1 MGPLLVMTLFS
12 GAGNTTWR
20 PALGQAFRHIDTSF
34 SYKQEKLKMT
44 ATKESVGF
52 IGVGL
57 MGQGMARNLVDKGF
71 PLTVMGHR
79 NRKPVEELVAAGA
92 REAKTPKELAERAT
106 IIFLCVTGSA
116 QVEAVVNGPEGIAA
130 GAKPGTVIVDCSTSD
145 PTVTV
150 RIAGELEAKGLHLAD
165 APLGG
170 TPAQAA
176 LGQLSAMVGTTPEI
190 FARIKPAIEAWA
202 QKVVHLGPVGDGHKM
217 KLLNNF
223 LSMGYAAI
231 YAEALTLAQKIG
243 ITPQTFDSVLRGSR
257 MDCGFYQTFM
267 QYVLERDRDAHKFT
281 LVNGLKDVR
290 YLESVANAAGVP
302 NPIGNA
308 VKNSFATAVA
318 AGKGDDYVPMLSDW
332 VASQNGISLA
342 KQG

>member
-1 MGPLLVMTLFS
+1 M
-12 GAGNTTWR
+12 N
-20 PALGQAFRHIDTSF
+20 
-34 SYKQEKLKMT
+34 
-44 ATKESVGF
+44 ATKEAVGF

-92 REAKTPKELAERAT
+92 KEAKTPRELAAQST

-116 QVEAVVNGPEGIAA
+116 QVEEVVNGPDGIIA
-130 GAKPGTVIVDCSTSD
+130 GAKPGTVVVDCSTSD
-145 PTVTV
+145 PGSTV
-150 RIAGELEAKGLHLAD
+150 RIAAQLGAKGLHLAD

-176 LGQLSAMVGTTPEI
+176 LGQLSAMVGASPEV
-190 FARIKPAIEAWA
+190 FARIKPACEAWA

-231 YAEALTLAQKIG
+231 YAEALTLAQKID
-243 ITPQTFDSVLRGSR
+243 ITPQTFDSVIRGSR

-267 QYVLERDRDAHKFT
+267 QYVLERDRNAHKFT
-281 LVNGLKDVR
+281 LVNALKDVR

-308 VKNSFATAVA
+308 VKNSFASAVA
-318 AGKGDDYVPMLSDW
+318 AGKGEDYVPMISDFIAERSG
-332 VASQNGISLA
+332 VSLG
-342 KQG
+342 KKG

>member
-1 MGPLLVMTLFS
+1 MS
-12 GAGNTTWR
+12 
-20 PALGQAFRHIDTSF
+20 
-34 SYKQEKLKMT
+34 
-44 ATKESVGF
+44 ATKESIGF

-57 MGQGMARNLVDKGF
+57 MGQGMAQSLLNKGF

-92 REAKTPKELAERAT
+92 KEAKTPKELAQNAS
-106 IIFLCVTGSA
+106 IIFLCVTGSP
-116 QVEAVVNGPEGIAA
+116 QVEAVVNGPDGIAA

-145 PTVTV
+145 PGVTV
-150 RIAGELEAKGLHLAD
+150 KLAAELEAKGLHLAD

-170 TPAQAA
+170 TPSQAA
-176 LGQLSAMVGTTPEI
+176 LGQLSAMIGASPEV
-190 FARIKPAIEAWA
+190 FARIKLACEAWA

-231 YAEALTLAQKIG
+231 YAEALTVASKIG

-267 QYVLERDRDAHKFT
+267 QYVLERDRNAHKFT
-281 LVNGLKDVR
+281 LVNALKDVR

-308 VKNSFATAVA
+308 VKNSFASAVA
-318 AGKGDDYVPMLSDW
+318 AGKGEDYVPMLSDFIAERSG
-332 VASQNGISLA
+332 VSLG
-342 KQG
+342 KTG

>member
-1 MGPLLVMTLFS
+1 MS
-12 GAGNTTWR
+12 A
-20 PALGQAFRHIDTSF
+20 S
-34 SYKQEKLKMT
+34 
-44 ATKESVGF
+44 KETIGF

-57 MGQGMARNLVDKGF
+57 MGQGMAQSLLNKGF
-71 PLTVMGHR
+71 ALTVMGHR

-92 REAKTPKELAERAT
+92 QEAKTPRELAQNAT

-116 QVEAVVNGPEGIAA
+116 QVEAVVNGPDGIVA
-130 GAKPGTVIVDCSTSD
+130 GAKPGTVVVDCSTSD
-145 PTVTV
+145 PGSTVK
-150 RIAGELEAKGLHLAD
+150 IAAELEGKGLHLAD

-176 LGQLSAMVGTTPEI
+176 LGQLSAMVGASPEV
-190 FARIKPAIEAWA
+190 FARIKPACEAWA

-223 LSMGYAAI
+223 VSMGYAAI
-231 YAEALTLAQKIG
+231 YAEALTLADKIG

-257 MDCGFYQTFM
+257 MDCGFYQTYF
-267 QYVLERDRDAHKFT
+267 QYVLQRDRDAHKFT
-281 LVNGLKDVR
+281 LVNALKDVR

-308 VKNSFATAVA
+308 VKNSFASAVA
-318 AGKGDDYVPMLSDW
+318 AGKGEDYVPMLSDFI
-332 VASQNGISLA
+332 ASRSGVSLD
-342 KQG
+342 KKG

>member
-1 MGPLLVMTLFS
+1 
-12 GAGNTTWR
+12 
-20 PALGQAFRHIDTSF
+20 
-34 SYKQEKLKMT
+34 MT

-57 MGQGMARNLVDKGF
+57 MGQGMAQSLLNKGF

-79 NRKPVEELVAAGA
+79 NRKPVEALVAGGA
-92 REAKTPKELAERAT
+92 NEAKTPRELAQNAT

-116 QVEAVVNGPEGIAA
+116 QVEAVVNGPDGIAA

-150 RIAGELEAKGLHLAD
+150 RIAAELEAKGLHLAD

-190 FARIKPAIEAWA
+190 FARIRPAIEAWA

-231 YAEALTLAQKIG
+231 YAEALTLAAKID
-243 ITPQTFDSVLRGSR
+243 ITPQVFDSVLRGSR

-281 LVNGLKDVR
+281 LVNALKDVR

-308 VKNSFATAVA
+308 VKNSFARAVA
-318 AGKGDDYVPMLSDW
+318 AGKGEDYVPMLSDFI
-332 VASQNGISLA
+332 AAENGLSLA
-342 KQG
+342 RKG

>member
-1 MGPLLVMTLFS
+1 M
-12 GAGNTTWR
+12 N
-20 PALGQAFRHIDTSF
+20 
-34 SYKQEKLKMT
+34 

-71 PLTVMGHR
+71 PLTVMAHR

-92 REAKTPKELAERAT
+92 KEAKTPKELAQGAT

-116 QVEAVVNGPEGIAA
+116 QVEAVVNGPDGIAA

-145 PTVTV
+145 PTVTL
-150 RIAGELEAKGLHLAD
+150 RIAAELEAKGLHLVD

-176 LGQLSAMVGTTPEI
+176 LGLLSAMVGTTPEI
-190 FARIKPAIEAWA
+190 FARIRPAIEAWA

-281 LVNGLKDVR
+281 LVNALKDVR
-290 YLESVANAAGVP
+290 YLESVANVAGVP

-318 AGKGDDYVPMLSDW
+318 AGRGDDYVPMLSDW
-332 VASQNGISLA
+332 VASQNGMSLA
-342 KQG
+342 KKG

>member
-1 MGPLLVMTLFS
+1 MST
-12 GAGNTTWR
+12 
-20 PALGQAFRHIDTSF
+20 
-34 SYKQEKLKMT
+34 
-44 ATKESVGF
+44 TKESVGF

-57 MGQGMARNLVDKGF
+57 MGQGMARNLLDKGF

-92 REAKTPKELAERAT
+92 AEAKTPRELAERAS

-116 QVEAVVNGPEGIAA
+116 QVEAVLTGPDGIVA
-130 GAKPGTVIVDCSTSD
+130 GAKPGTVVVDCSTSD

-150 RIAGELEAKGLHLAD
+150 KLAAELEAKGLHLAD

-176 LGQLSAMVGTTPEI
+176 QGQLSAMVGTSPEV
-190 FARIKPAIEAWA
+190 FARIRPAIEAWA
-202 QKVVHLGPVGDGHKM
+202 AKVVHLGPVGDGHKM

-231 YAEALTLAQKIG
+231 YSEALTLAQKIG

-281 LVNGLKDVR
+281 LVNALKDVR
-290 YLESVANAAGVP
+290 YLEGVANAAGIA

-308 VKNSFATAVA
+308 VKNAYASAVA
-318 AGKGDDYVPMLSDW
+318 NGRGEDYVPMLSDW
-332 VASQNGISLA
+332 IASQNGVSLTG
-342 KQG
+342 KG

>member
-1 MGPLLVMTLFS
+1 
-12 GAGNTTWR
+12 
-20 PALGQAFRHIDTSF
+20 
-34 SYKQEKLKMT
+34 MT

-92 REAKTPKELAERAT
+92 VEAKTAKELAARSG

-116 QVEAVVNGPEGIAA
+116 QVEAVLKGENGIMA

-150 RIAGELEAKGLHLAD
+150 KLAAELEAKGLHLAD

-176 LGQLSAMVGTTPEI
+176 LGQLSAMVGASPEV
-190 FARIKPAIEAWA
+190 FARINPACEAWA
-202 QKVVHLGPVGDGHKM
+202 QKIVHLGPVGDGHKM
-217 KLLNNF
+217 KLINNF
-223 LSMGYAAI
+223 LSLGYAAI
-231 YAEALTLAQKIG
+231 YAEALALGQKIG
-243 ITPQTFDSVLRGSR
+243 ITPQTFDSVIRGSR

-267 QYVLERDRDAHKFT
+267 TYVLERDRDAHKFT
-281 LVNGLKDVR
+281 LTNALKDVR
-290 YLESVANAAGVP
+290 YLESVANEAGVA

-308 VKNSFATAVA
+308 VKNSYAAAVA
-318 AGKGDDYVPMLSDW
+318 SGKGEDYVPMLSDW
-332 VASQNGISLA
+332 IAGLNGTSLA
-342 KQG
+342 DKG

>member
-1 MGPLLVMTLFS
+1 MS
-12 GAGNTTWR
+12 A
-20 PALGQAFRHIDTSF
+20 S
-34 SYKQEKLKMT
+34 
-44 ATKESVGF
+44 KESIGF

-79 NRKPVEELVAAGA
+79 NRKPVEALVAAGA
-92 REAKTPKELAERAT
+92 KEAGTPKELAENAT

-116 QVEAVVNGPEGIAA
+116 QVEAVVNGPDGIAA
-130 GAKPGTVIVDCSTSD
+130 GARPGTVIVDCSTSD
-145 PTVTV
+145 PGVTV
-150 RIAGELEAKGLHLAD
+150 RLAAELEAKGLHLAD

-176 LGQLSAMVGTTPEI
+176 LGQLSAMVGAAPEV
-190 FARIKPAIEAWA
+190 FARIKPACEAWA

-231 YAEALTLAQKIG
+231 YSEALTLAQKIG

-281 LVNGLKDVR
+281 LVNALKDVR

-302 NPIGNA
+302 NPVGNA
-308 VKNSFATAVA
+308 VKNAFASAVA
-318 AGKGDDYVPMLSDW
+318 AGKGEDYVPMLSDW
-332 VASQNGISLA
+332 IASQNGISLA

>member
-1 MGPLLVMTLFS
+1 MST
-12 GAGNTTWR
+12 
-20 PALGQAFRHIDTSF
+20 
-34 SYKQEKLKMT
+34 
-44 ATKESVGF
+44 TKESVGF
-52 IGVGL
+52 IGVGF
-57 MGQGMARNLVDKGF
+57 MGQGMARNLLDKGF

-92 REAKTPKELAERAT
+92 VEAATPKALAERSQ

-116 QVEAVVNGPEGIAA
+116 QVEAVLTGPDGIIA
-130 GAKPGTVIVDCSTSD
+130 GAKPGTVVVDCSTSD

-150 RIAGELEAKGLHLAD
+150 KLAAELEAKGLHLAD

-176 LGQLSAMVGTTPEI
+176 LGQLSAMVGTSPEI

-202 QKVVHLGPVGDGHKM
+202 TKIVHLGPVGDGHKM

-223 LSMGYAAI
+223 VSMGYAAI
-231 YAEALTLAQKIG
+231 YAEALTLASKIG

-281 LVNGLKDVR
+281 LVNALKDVR
-290 YLESVANAAGVP
+290 YLEGVANAAGIA
-302 NPIGNA
+302 NPVGNA
-308 VKNSFATAVA
+308 VKNAYASAVA
-318 AGKGDDYVPMLSDW
+318 SGKGQDFVPMLSDW
-332 VASQNGISLA
+332 IASQNGVSLTG
-342 KQG
+342 KG

>member
-1 MGPLLVMTLFS
+1 MST
-12 GAGNTTWR
+12 
-20 PALGQAFRHIDTSF
+20 
-34 SYKQEKLKMT
+34 
-44 ATKESVGF
+44 TKEAVGF

-92 REAKTPKELAERAT
+92 REAKTPRELAAQST

-116 QVEAVVNGPEGIAA
+116 QVEEVVNGPDGIIA
-130 GAKPGTVIVDCSTSD
+130 GAKPGTVVVDCSTSD
-145 PTVTV
+145 PGSTV
-150 RIAGELEAKGLHLAD
+150 RIAAELEAKGLHLAD

-176 LGQLSAMVGTTPEI
+176 LGQLSAMIGASPEV
-190 FARIKPAIEAWA
+190 FTRIKPACEAWA

-243 ITPQTFDSVLRGSR
+243 ITPQTFDSVIRGSR

-267 QYVLERDRDAHKFT
+267 QYVLERDRNAHKFT
-281 LVNGLKDVR
+281 LVNALKDVR

-302 NPIGNA
+302 NPVGNA
-308 VKNSFATAVA
+308 VKNSFASAVA
-318 AGKGDDYVPMLSDW
+318 AGKGEDYVPMISDFIAERSG
-332 VASQNGISLA
+332 VSLG
-342 KQG
+342 KTG

>member
-1 MGPLLVMTLFS
+1 MST
-12 GAGNTTWR
+12 
-20 PALGQAFRHIDTSF
+20 
-34 SYKQEKLKMT
+34 
-44 ATKESVGF
+44 TKEAVGF

-71 PLTVMGHR
+71 KLTVMGHR

-92 REAKTPKELAERAT
+92 TEAKTPRELAAQAT

-116 QVEAVVNGPEGIAA
+116 QVEEVVNGPDGIIA
-130 GAKPGTVIVDCSTSD
+130 GAKPGTVVVDCSTSD
-145 PTVTV
+145 PGSTV
-150 RIAGELEAKGLHLAD
+150 RIAAELEAKGLHLAD

-176 LGQLSAMVGTTPEI
+176 LGQLSAMIGASPEV
-190 FARIKPAIEAWA
+190 FARIKPACEAWA

-281 LVNGLKDVR
+281 LVNALKDVR

-302 NPIGNA
+302 NPVGNA
-308 VKNSFATAVA
+308 VKNTFASAVA
-318 AGKGDDYVPMLSDW
+318 AGKGEDYVPMISDFIAERSG
-332 VASQNGISLA
+332 VSLG
-342 KQG
+342 KKG

>member
-1 MGPLLVMTLFS
+1 
-12 GAGNTTWR
+12 
-20 PALGQAFRHIDTSF
+20 
-34 SYKQEKLKMT
+34 MT

-92 REAKTPKELAERAT
+92 VEAKTAKELAARSD
-106 IIFLCVTGSA
+106 IIFLCVTGSP
-116 QVEAVVNGPEGIAA
+116 QVEAVLKGEDGIIA

-150 RIAGELEAKGLHLAD
+150 KLAAELEAKGLHLAD

-176 LGQLSAMVGTTPEI
+176 LGQLSAMVGATPEV
-190 FARIKPAIEAWA
+190 FARIKPACEAWA
-202 QKVVHLGPVGDGHKM
+202 QKIVHLGPVGDGHKM
-217 KLLNNF
+217 KLINNF
-223 LSMGYAAI
+223 LSLGYAAI
-231 YAEALTLAQKIG
+231 YAEALTLGQKIG
-243 ITPQTFDSVLRGSR
+243 ITPQTFDSV

-267 QYVLERDRDAHKFT
+267 TYVLERDRNAHKFT
-281 LVNGLKDVR
+281 LSNALKDAR
-290 YLESVANAAGVP
+290 YLESVANEAGVA

-308 VKNSFATAVA
+308 VKNSYAAAVA
-318 AGKGDDYVPMLSDW
+318 SGRGEDYVPMLSDW
-332 VASQNGISLA
+332 IAGLNGTSLA
-342 KQG
+342 GKG

>member
-1 MGPLLVMTLFS
+1 MS
-12 GAGNTTWR
+12 
-20 PALGQAFRHIDTSF
+20 
-34 SYKQEKLKMT
+34 
-44 ATKESVGF
+44 ATKEPVGF

-57 MGQGMARNLVDKGF
+57 MGQGMAQSLLNKGF
-71 PLTVMGHR
+71 ALTVMGHR
-79 NRKPVEELVAAGA
+79 NRKPVEELVAGGA
-92 REAKTPKELAERAT
+92 KEAKTPKELAQNAT

-116 QVEAVVNGPEGIAA
+116 QVEAVVNGPDGIMA
-130 GAKPGTVIVDCSTSD
+130 GAKPGTVVVDCSTSD
-145 PTVTV
+145 PGSTVK
-150 RIAGELEAKGLHLAD
+150 IAAALEEQGLHLAD

-176 LGQLSAMVGTTPEI
+176 LGQLSAMIGASPEV
-190 FARIKPAIEAWA
+190 FARIKPACEAWA

-231 YAEALTLAQKIG
+231 YAEALTLASKIG

-257 MDCGFYQTFM
+257 MDCGFYQTYF

-281 LVNGLKDVR
+281 LVNALKDVR

-302 NPIGNA
+302 NPVGNA
-308 VKNSFATAVA
+308 VKNAFASAVA
-318 AGKGDDYVPMLSDW
+318 AGRGEDYVPMLSDF
-332 VASQNGISLA
+332 VAAQSGVTLGARS
-342 KQG
+342 

>member
-1 MGPLLVMTLFS
+1 MS
-12 GAGNTTWR
+12 A
-20 PALGQAFRHIDTSF
+20 S
-34 SYKQEKLKMT
+34 
-44 ATKESVGF
+44 KESIGF

-92 REAKTPKELAERAT
+92 VEAKTAKELAGRSE

-116 QVEAVVNGPEGIAA
+116 QVEAVLKGENGIVA

-150 RIAGELEAKGLHLAD
+150 KLAAELEAKGLHLAD

-176 LGQLSAMVGTTPEI
+176 LGQLSAMVGASPEV
-190 FARIKPAIEAWA
+190 FARIKPACEAWA
-202 QKVVHLGPVGDGHKM
+202 QKIVHLGLVGDGHKM
-217 KLLNNF
+217 KLINNF
-223 LSMGYAAI
+223 LSLGYAAI
-231 YAEALTLAQKIG
+231 YAEALTLSQKIG
-243 ITPQTFDSVLRGSR
+243 ITPQVFDSVLRGSR

-267 QYVLERDRDAHKFT
+267 QYVLERDRDAHK
-281 LVNGLKDVR
+281 
-290 YLESVANAAGVP
+290 
-302 NPIGNA
+302 
-308 VKNSFATAVA
+308 
-318 AGKGDDYVPMLSDW
+318 
-332 VASQNGISLA
+332 
-342 KQG
+342 

>member
-1 MGPLLVMTLFS
+1 MST
-12 GAGNTTWR
+12 
-20 PALGQAFRHIDTSF
+20 
-34 SYKQEKLKMT
+34 
-44 ATKESVGF
+44 TKEAVGF

-71 PLTVMGHR
+71 KLTVMGHR

-92 REAKTPKELAERAT
+92 TEAKTPRELASQAS

-116 QVEAVVNGPEGIAA
+116 QVEEVVNGPDGIIA
-130 GAKPGTVIVDCSTSD
+130 GAKPGTVVVDCSTSD
-145 PTVTV
+145 PGSTV
-150 RIAGELEAKGLHLAD
+150 RIAAELDAKGLHLAD

-176 LGQLSAMVGTTPEI
+176 LGQLSAMIGASPEV
-190 FARIKPAIEAWA
+190 FARIKPACEAWA

-231 YAEALTLAQKIG
+231 YAEALTLAAKIG

-267 QYVLERDRDAHKFT
+267 QYVLERDRNAHKFT
-281 LVNGLKDVR
+281 LVNALKDVR

-308 VKNSFATAVA
+308 VKNTFASAVA
-318 AGKGDDYVPMLSDW
+318 AGKGEDYVPMISDFIAERSG
-332 VASQNGISLA
+332 VSLG
-342 KQG
+342 KKG

>member
-1 MGPLLVMTLFS
+1 
-12 GAGNTTWR
+12 
-20 PALGQAFRHIDTSF
+20 
-34 SYKQEKLKMT
+34 MT
-44 ATKESVGF
+44 ATKESIGF

-92 REAKTPKELAERAT
+92 REAKTPRELAQNAT

-116 QVEAVVNGPEGIAA
+116 QVEAVVNGPDGIVA
-130 GAKPGTVIVDCSTSD
+130 GARPGTVVIDCSTSD

-150 RIAGELEAKGLHLAD
+150 RIAQELEAKGLHLAD

-176 LGQLSAMVGTTPEI
+176 QGQLSSMVGATPEV
-190 FARIKPAIEAWA
+190 FARIRPAIEAWA
-202 QKVVHLGPVGDGHKM
+202 QKVTHLGPVGDGHKM

-231 YAEALTLAQKIG
+231 
-243 ITPQTFDSVLRGSR
+243 
-257 MDCGFYQTFM
+257 
-267 QYVLERDRDAHKFT
+267 
-281 LVNGLKDVR
+281 
-290 YLESVANAAGVP
+290 
-302 NPIGNA
+302 
-308 VKNSFATAVA
+308 
-318 AGKGDDYVPMLSDW
+318 
-332 VASQNGISLA
+332 
-342 KQG
+342 

>member
-1 MGPLLVMTLFS
+1 MS
-12 GAGNTTWR
+12 
-20 PALGQAFRHIDTSF
+20 H
-34 SYKQEKLKMT
+34 
-44 ATKESVGF
+44 TKEPVGF

-57 MGQGMARNLVDKGF
+57 MGQGMAQSLLNKGF
-71 PLTVMGHR
+71 ALTVMGHR
-79 NRKPVEELVAAGA
+79 NRKPVEELVAGGA
-92 REAKTPKELAERAT
+92 KEAKTPKELAQNAT

-116 QVEAVVNGPEGIAA
+116 QVEAVVNGPDGIMA
-130 GAKPGTVIVDCSTSD
+130 GAKPGTVVVDCSTSD
-145 PTVTV
+145 PGSTVK
-150 RIAGELEAKGLHLAD
+150 IAAALEEQGLHLAD

-176 LGQLSAMVGTTPEI
+176 LGQLSAMIGASPEV
-190 FARIKPAIEAWA
+190 FARIKPACEAWA

-231 YAEALTLAQKIG
+231 YAEALTLASKIG

-257 MDCGFYQTFM
+257 MDCGFYQTYF

-281 LVNGLKDVR
+281 LVNALKDVR

-302 NPIGNA
+302 NPVGNA
-308 VKNSFATAVA
+308 VKNAFASAVA
-318 AGKGDDYVPMLSDW
+318 AGRGEDYVPMLSDF
-332 VASQNGISLA
+332 VAAQSGVTLGARS
-342 KQG
+342 